1 MQTSRLYTSSVIIL
15 SLSSLV
21 ENLAYALPMSYFPN
35 YVQILGASV
44 AYIGLF
50 TAAFTAANA
59 TLSQKFGSLSDRV
72 GRKKLIQAGL
82 LADVV
87 LGTLTGI
94 IWNWAPLLVIR
105 VLNGVATAAVAAPA
119 EASLV
124 DQVPEDRR
132 GEALGFYLTLSMV
145 GFNMGP
151 VFGGVI
157 QFLCN
162 DILQIGLEWSYRVPF
177 FVDSLL
183 AFIAFFLVWWGVKE
197 TREIGSTEA
206 PVQRGE
212 DLGLSKKLRF
222 SLRILYISSL
232 ATGFAVGFII
242 PITVLY
248 FGDVFQATS
257 LQIGIILSISGFVG
271 LTCNLYAGRISDRV
285 GRKPIIAL
293 GSLPSRLAIVALPFA
308 PDLLSAAGIAVFQS
322 FGHNVAMP
330 ASRALNADL
339 IPEKVRGK
347 LFGRLAAFFSLGAV
361 LGPVLSTWIYDAYRY
376 GVFEVPWLG
385 NLVVRGAGFPFFLSS
400 AIGLFSLLL
409 LLVFVEEPRR
419 RRLRSIDNSARNFT

>member
-1 MQTSRLYTSSVIIL
+1 MRTSKLYTSSVVIL

-35 YVQILGASV
+35 YVQLLGVSV
-44 AYIGLF
+44 AYIGFF

-59 TLSQKFGSLSDRV
+59 TLSQKFGSLSDRI
-72 GRKKLIQAGL
+72 GRKRLIQAGL

-87 LGTLTGI
+87 LGALTGI
-94 IWNWAPLLVIR
+94 IWNWGLLLVIR

-124 DQVPEDRR
+124 DQVPEDRK

-151 VFGGVI
+151 VFGGAI

-162 DILQIGLEWSYRVPF
+162 DILGVGVEWSYRIPF

-183 AFIAFFLVWWGVKE
+183 AFIAFLLVWWGVKE
-197 TREIGSTEA
+197 TRGKDSQKRVIQQKGDFE
-206 PVQRGE
+206 
-212 DLGLSKKLRF
+212 LSKKVKS
-222 SLRILYISSL
+222 SLRVLYIASL

-242 PITVLY
+242 PISVLY
-248 FGDVFQATS
+248 FGDIFNATS

-271 LTCNLYAGRISDRV
+271 LTCNLYAGKISDRV
-285 GRKPIIAL
+285 GRKPLIAL
-293 GSLPSRLAIVALPFA
+293 GTIPSRLATIAFPFA
-308 PDLLSAAGIAVFQS
+308 PNLISAAGITVFRS

-330 ASRALNADL
+330 ASRALRADL
-339 IPEKVRGK
+339 IPKKVRGK
-347 LFGRLAAFFSLGAV
+347 LFGRLAAFFSLGAI
-361 LGPVLSTWIYDAYRY
+361 LGPILSTWIYDAYRFQT
-376 GVFEVPWLG
+376 FEVPWLG
-385 NLVVRGAGFPFFLSS
+385 DLVVRGAGIPFFISS
-400 AIGLFSLLL
+400 AIGLFSLFLL
-409 LLVFVEEPRR
+409 LAFVEEPKRK
-419 RRLRSIDNSARNFT
+419 

>member
-1 MQTSRLYTSSVIIL
+1 MQASKLYTSSVIVL
-15 SLSSLV
+15 SLASLV
-21 ENLAYALPMSYFPN
+21 ENLAFALPMSYFPN
-35 YVQILGASV
+35 FVQLLGAQV

-59 TLSQKFGSLSDRV
+59 TLSQKFGSLSDKV
-72 GRKKLIQAGL
+72 GRKRLIQAGL

-94 IWNWAPLLVIR
+94 VWDWAPLLVVRI
-105 VLNGVATAAVAAPA
+105 LNGVATAAVAAPA
-119 EASLV
+119 QASLV
-124 DQVPEDRR
+124 DQVPEKRR

-151 VFGGVI
+151 VFGGAV

-162 DILQIGLEWSYRVPF
+162 DIIGIGLEWSYRVPF

-183 AFIAFFLVWWGVKE
+183 AFIAFFLVLWGVKE
-197 TREIGSTEA
+197 TRREDSSKGTATQE
-206 PVQRGE
+206 E
-212 DLGLSKKLRF
+212 DLGLNKKVMF

-242 PITVLY
+242 PISVLY
-248 FGDVFQATS
+248 FGDVFAATS
-257 LQIGIILSISGFVG
+257 IQIGIILSISGFIG
-271 LTCNLYAGRISDRV
+271 LTCNLYAGKISDRV

-293 GSLPSRLAIVALPFA
+293 GSLPSRLATIAFPFA
-308 PDLLSAAGIAVFQS
+308 PDLTSAAGITVFRS
-322 FGHNVAMP
+322 FGHNIAMP

-347 LFGRLAAFFSLGAV
+347 LFGRMQAFFSLGAI
-361 LGPVLSTWIYDAYRY
+361 LGPVLSTWIYEAYRFRTFK
-376 GVFEVPWLG
+376 VTWLG
-385 NLVVRGAGFPFFLSS
+385 NLVVRGAGIPFFISS
-400 AIGLFSLLL
+400 AIGLLSLLL
-409 LLVFVEEPRR
+409 LLAFVEEPRQR
-419 RRLRSIDNSARNFT
+419 

>member
-1 MQTSRLYTSSVIIL
+1 MRTSKLYTPSVIIL
-15 SLSSLV
+15 SSASLV

-35 YVQILGASV
+35 YVQLLGASV

-72 GRKKLIQAGL
+72 GRKRLIQTGL
-82 LADVV
+82 LIDVV

-94 IWNWAPLLVIR
+94 VWSWAPLLIIR
-105 VLNGVATAAVAAPA
+105 ILNGVATAAVAAPA

-124 DQVPEDRR
+124 DQVPKDRR

-151 VFGGVI
+151 VFGGAI

-162 DILQIGLEWSYRVPF
+162 DILGTGLEWSYRVPF

-197 TREIGSTEA
+197 TKGKGFPRRT
-206 PVQRGE
+206 VQQEG
-212 DLGLSKKLRF
+212 DLRLSKKVKF

-232 ATGFAVGFII
+232 AIGFAVGFII

-248 FGDVFQATS
+248 FGDAFNATS
-257 LQIGIILSISGFVG
+257 LQIGIILSVSGFVG
-271 LTCNLYAGRISDRV
+271 LTCNLYAGKISDRV
-285 GRKPIIAL
+285 GRKPLIAL
-293 GSLPSRLAIVALPFA
+293 GSLPSRLSTIALPFA
-308 PDLLSAAGIAVFQS
+308 PNLVSAAGITVFRS
-322 FGHNVAMP
+322 FGHNIAMP

-347 LFGRLAAFFSLGAV
+347 LFGRMAAFFSLGAI
-361 LGPVLSTWIYDAYRY
+361 LGPVLSTLIYDAYRFQ
-376 GVFEVPWLG
+376 VFEVPWLG
-385 NLVVRGAGFPFFLSS
+385 NLVVRGAGIPFFVSS
-400 AIGLFSLLL
+400 AVGLFSLFLL
-409 LLVFVEEPRR
+409 LAFVEEPRR
-419 RRLRSIDNSARNFT
+419 K

>member
-1 MQTSRLYTSSVIIL
+1 MQTSKLYTSSVIIL
-15 SLSSLV
+15 SSASLV
-21 ENLAYALPMSYFPN
+21 ENLAYALPISYFPN
-35 YVQILGASV
+35 YAQLLGASV
-44 AYIGLF
+44 AFIGFF

-59 TLSQKFGSLSDRV
+59 TLSQRFGGLSDRI

-94 IWNWAPLLVIR
+94 VWDWSLLLVIR
-105 VLNGVATAAVAAPA
+105 ILNGVATAAVAAPA

-124 DQVPEDRR
+124 DQVPEHRK

-162 DILQIGLEWSYRVPF
+162 DIIGTGPEWSYRVPY

-183 AFIAFFLVWWGVKE
+183 AFIAFLLVWLGVKE
-197 TREIGSTEA
+197 TRGKDSPKKI
-206 PVQRGE
+206 VQHER
-212 DLGLSKKLRF
+212 DLGLSKKLKF
-222 SLRILYISSL
+222 SLRILYLSSL

-242 PITVLY
+242 PISVLY
-248 FGDVFQATS
+248 FGDAFQATS
-257 LQIGIILSISGFVG
+257 LQIGIILSISGFIG

-293 GSLPSRLAIVALPFA
+293 GNLPSRLATIAFPFA
-308 PDLLSAAGIAVFQS
+308 PDLVSAAGITVFRS

-330 ASRALNADL
+330 ASRALNADI

-361 LGPVLSTWIYDAYRY
+361 LGPVLSTWLYEAYRFQ
-376 GVFEVPWLG
+376 VFEIQWLG
-385 NLVVRGAGFPFFLSS
+385 NLVIKGAGIPFFVSSFVGLLS
-400 AIGLFSLLL
+400 LFLLL
-409 LLVFVEEPRR
+409 AFVEEPRR
-419 RRLRSIDNSARNFT
+419 R

>member
-1 MQTSRLYTSSVIIL
+1 MQTSKLYTSSVIIL
-15 SLSSLV
+15 SSASLV
-21 ENLAYALPMSYFPN
+21 ENLAYALPISYFPN
-35 YVQILGASV
+35 YAQLLGASV
-44 AYIGLF
+44 AFIGFF

-59 TLSQKFGSLSDRV
+59 TLSQRFGGLSDRI

-94 IWNWAPLLVIR
+94 VWDWSLLLVIR
-105 VLNGVATAAVAAPA
+105 ILNGVATAAVAAPA

-124 DQVPEDRR
+124 DQVPEHRK

-162 DILQIGLEWSYRVPF
+162 DIIGTGLEWSYRVPY

-183 AFIAFFLVWWGVKE
+183 AFIAFLLVWLGVKE
-197 TREIGSTEA
+197 TRGKDSPKKI
-206 PVQRGE
+206 VQHER
-212 DLGLSKKLRF
+212 DLGLSKKLKF
-222 SLRILYISSL
+222 SLRILYLSSL

-242 PITVLY
+242 PISVLY
-248 FGDVFQATS
+248 FGDAFQATS
-257 LQIGIILSISGFVG
+257 LQIGIILSISGFIG

-293 GSLPSRLAIVALPFA
+293 GNLPSRLATIAFPFA
-308 PDLLSAAGIAVFQS
+308 PDLVSAAGITVFRS

-330 ASRALNADL
+330 ASRALNADI

-361 LGPVLSTWIYDAYRY
+361 LGPVLSTWLYEAYRFQ
-376 GVFEVPWLG
+376 VFEIQWLG
-385 NLVVRGAGFPFFLSS
+385 NLVIKGAGIPFFVSSFVGLLS
-400 AIGLFSLLL
+400 LFLLL
-409 LLVFVEEPRR
+409 AFVEEPRR
-419 RRLRSIDNSARNFT
+419 R

>member
-1 MQTSRLYTSSVIIL
+1 M
-15 SLSSLV
+15 SSLV